1 MGNMPLF
8 CWGNEFEPPV
18 DKEGFIIRK
27 ESSRSRRE
35 VVPVSPSTR
44 RRRCNTI
51 YSVSRRRRYRVS
63 PRTFFLLTV

>member
-1 MGNMPLF
+1 MPLF

-35 VVPVSPSTR
+35 VVPVSPS
-44 RRRCNTI
+44 NTI
-51 YSVSRRRRYRVS
+51 YRVS

>member
-8 CWGNEFEPPV
+8 CWGDEFEPPV

-27 ESSRSRRE
+27 ESSSRSRRE

-44 RRRCNTI
+44 RRR
-51 YSVSRRRRYRVS
+51 RRYRVS

>member
-8 CWGNEFEPPV
+8 CWGDEFEPPV

-27 ESSRSRRE
+27 ESSSRSRRE

-44 RRRCNTI
+44 RRR
-51 YSVSRRRRYRVS
+51 RYRVS

>member
-35 VVPVSPSTR
+35 VVPVSPS
-44 RRRCNTI
+44 NTI
-51 YSVSRRRRYRVS
+51 YRVS